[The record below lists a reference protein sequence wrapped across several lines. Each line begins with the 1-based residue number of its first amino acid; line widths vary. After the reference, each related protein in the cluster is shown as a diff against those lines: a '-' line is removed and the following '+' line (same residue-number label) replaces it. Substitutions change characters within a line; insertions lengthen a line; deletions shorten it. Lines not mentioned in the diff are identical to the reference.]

1 MTNQGR
7 LDFGPRLRPARIM
20 LPRSAWLLI
29 IAGRF
34 GLLSAAH
41 AEPDNLRAP
50 TAPIETTTQR
60 AESAHLITQAICHV
74 ASDPWSLGTE
84 RLCQVFTQPG

>member
-50 TAPIETTTQR
+50 TAPIETATQL
-60 AESAHLITQAICHV
+60 AESAIGSREMGSF
-74 ASDPWSLGTE
+74 ASPFMIRPG
-84 RLCQVFTQPG
+84 LCG